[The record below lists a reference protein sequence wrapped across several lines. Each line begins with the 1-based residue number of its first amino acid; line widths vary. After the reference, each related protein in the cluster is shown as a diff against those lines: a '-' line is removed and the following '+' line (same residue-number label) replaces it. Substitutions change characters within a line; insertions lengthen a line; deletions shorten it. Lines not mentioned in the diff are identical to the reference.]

1 MSVWWNRSQ
10 VLPIP
15 GLAEWESG
23 CVTCW
28 HSRRGQRPQRGGHWP
43 FRGGLK
49 WKCSC
54 NSICFFWRHDSRFRL
69 LAWNVNCG
77 ISVLVFAAFCP
88 IVFSVGDCGS
98 QVFIAVRFAQE
109 PLSMQSLG
117 SKWFCSGFYTVVI
130 IGFYQLMWCKMCKQL
145 FFLNNEDVIWKL
157 WRTCNNVCSY

>member
-15 GLAEWESG
+15 GLAERESG

-69 LAWNVNCG
+69 LAWSVNCG
-77 ISVLVFAAFCP
+77 ISVHSVHFCCILSHCLVGGGLRLSSLYCCQICSRTTLDAELRKWMVLFW
-88 IVFSVGDCGS
+88 VLHCGHYWVLPANVM
-98 QVFIAVRFAQE
+98 QNMQAV
-109 PLSMQSLG
+109 
-117 SKWFCSGFYTVVI
+117 I
-130 IGFYQLMWCKMCKQL
+130 
-145 FFLNNEDVIWKL
+145 FFK
-157 WRTCNNVCSY
+157 